1 MPEKSETIIPKGE
14 IPAEMPSSLQT
25 IYTFDAFG
33 DGGERLTENALKKL
47 VKNILEAKRL
57 SV

>member
-14 IPAEMPSSLQT
+14 TPTEMPSCLQT

-33 DGGERLTENALKKL
+33 DGGE
-47 VKNILEAKRL
+47 
-57 SV
+57 